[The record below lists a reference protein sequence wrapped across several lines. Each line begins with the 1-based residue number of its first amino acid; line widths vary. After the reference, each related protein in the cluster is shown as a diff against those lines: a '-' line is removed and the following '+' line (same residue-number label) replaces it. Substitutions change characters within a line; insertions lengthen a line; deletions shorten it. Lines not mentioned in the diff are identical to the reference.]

1 MKDYYTVQK
10 EGDSYKLNI
19 NGYIG
24 RNNYG
29 TTAEQNKIKITLE
42 SVDQY
47 MEYAVYHFRV
57 KNDTNQGIL
66 LDSQESTNGVYAV
79 NQNESKFRAFTD
91 EMLKQDLAVKAGEE
105 KNVPI
110 TFSHSYSSKVDIN
123 YITFSDIIL
132 DSEQYEKL
140 EDVSQYQDR
149 VKISVDL

>member
-1 MKDYYTVQK
+1 
-10 EGDSYKLNI
+10 
-19 NGYIG
+19 
-24 RNNYG
+24 
-29 TTAEQNKIKITLE
+29 
-42 SVDQY
+42 

>member
-10 EGDSYKLNI
+10 EGDNYKLNI

-91 EMLKQDLAVKAGEE
+91 EMLKQDLAVKAREE

-149 VKISVDL
+149 VKISVNL